1 MLIFYSK
8 LPINNYLCAKFCEP
22 KYFIRNMVN
31 RLLTLTEQPWKF
43 YGRGNDRFI
52 VNKTM
57 IFSRILESYWAL
69 WNSCF
74 HIQSWLSFRI
84 SKGIKSEFCA
94 DINFQLV
101 KFEIKYPLD
110 RFLGNFCL
118 EKPSFSGRLSSDFL
132 SW

>member
-8 LPINNYLCAKFCEP
+8 LPINNYLRAKFCEP
-22 KYFIRNMVN
+22 KYFLRNMVN
-31 RLLTLTEQPWKF
+31 PLLILMEQPWKL

-52 VNKTM
+52 VNKTT
-57 IFSRILESYWAL
+57 IFSPRILESYCSL
-69 WNSCF
+69 ESF

-84 SKGIKSEFCA
+84 SKGVKSEFCA

-110 RFLGNFCL
+110 RFLENFCL
-118 EKPSFSGRLSSDFL
+118 EKPLFSGRLSSDFL